1 VTRAPIVPKATAA
14 RRSLHSIMRTSE
26 QNKTCRA
33 AVFVGAG
40 RPLELREFSVP
51 APAAKEALVRVEC
64 CTLCGSDLHTISG
77 ARQEPIPSILG
88 HEILGTVA
96 EVGQDPLR
104 DLDGVPLKPG
114 DRVTWSTSISCGQC
128 DRCTRGL
135 PQKCRSL
142 AKYGHERAEGRS
154 ALSGGL
160 AEYLLLRPGSQVL
173 RVDAT
178 LSDELLCPV
187 NCATATVAAAFRTAG
202 PVDGARVLIF
212 GAGLLGLTAAA
223 FAKTSRAAS
232 VTVCDQHAGRLE
244 RAARFGADGI
254 AVWDAD
260 FSVLEQRLRAAA
272 ASFDALF
279 ELSGSPDA
287 VEAACRLGDVG
298 AKIVLVGSVMKS
310 RPVPVD
316 PEGVV
321 RRWLS
326 IFGVHNYVPDDLRR
340 AVAFLHDVHSKYP
353 FDEIVERSFPLAK
366 VNEAFE
372 YALEARP
379 VRVAVRP

>member
-1 VTRAPIVPKATAA
+1 
-14 RRSLHSIMRTSE
+14 MRTSE

-40 RPLELREFSVP
+40 RPLELREFPVP
-51 APAAKEALVRVEC
+51 APADNEALVRVEC

-77 ARQEPIPSILG
+77 ARQEPVPSILG
-88 HEILGTVA
+88 HEILGTVV
-96 EVGQDPLR
+96 EVGSNPLC

-128 DRCTRGL
+128 DRCARGL
-135 PQKCRSL
+135 PQKCRTL

-160 AEYLLLRPGSQVL
+160 AECLLLRRGSRVL
-173 RVDAT
+173 RVAAT

-223 FAKTSRAAS
+223 FAKTSGAAS

-244 RAARFGADGI
+244 CALRFGADGT

-260 FSVLEQRLRAAA
+260 FAVMEQRLHAAA
-272 ASFDALF
+272 AATSFDALF

-298 AKIVLVGSVMKS
+298 ARIVLVGSVMKS

-316 PEGVV
+316 PESVV

-340 AVAFLHDVHSKYP
+340 AVAFLHDVHSVYP